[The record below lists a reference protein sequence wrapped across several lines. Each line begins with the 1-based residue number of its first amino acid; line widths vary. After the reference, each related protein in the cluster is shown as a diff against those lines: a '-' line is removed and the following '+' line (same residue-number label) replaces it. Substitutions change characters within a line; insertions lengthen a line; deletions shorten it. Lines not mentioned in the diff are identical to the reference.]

1 MLRDQCVYVR
11 ESGSEM
17 FCFKPSS
24 MYTAECKDTGA
35 NTGSMVDISGENTG
49 AMVDISDENTG
60 SMVDISGNFVH
71 LFIIGCFLNDNEAEV
86 GPIFRRSRMTLH
98 IVPRQPRQ

>member
-24 MYTAECKDTGA
+24 MYTAECKDTGE

-49 AMVDISDENTG
+49 AMVDIS
-60 SMVDISGNFVH
+60 GNFVH
-71 LFIIGCFLNDNEAEV
+71 Q
-86 GPIFRRSRMTLH
+86 R
-98 IVPRQPRQ
+98 

>member
-1 MLRDQCVYVR
+1 MLRDKCVYVR

-35 NTGSMVDISGENTG
+35 NTGSMVDISG
-49 AMVDISDENTG
+49 
-60 SMVDISGNFVH
+60 NFVH
-71 LFIIGCFLNDNEAEV
+71 LIINGCFLNDNEAEV
-86 GPIFRRSRMTLH
+86 GPVFIRSRMTLH
-98 IVPRQPRQ
+98 IVPRQQRQ

>member
-1 MLRDQCVYVR
+1 MLRDKCVYVR

-24 MYTAECKDTGA
+24 MYTAECKDTGT
-35 NTGSMVDISGENTG
+35 NTGSMVDISE
-49 AMVDISDENTG
+49 ENTG

-71 LFIIGCFLNDNEAEV
+71 LIINGCFLNDNEAEV
-86 GPIFRRSRMTLH
+86 GPVFRRSRMTLH

>member
-35 NTGSMVDISGENTG
+35 NTGSMVDIS
-49 AMVDISDENTG
+49 DENTG

-71 LFIIGCFLNDNEAEV
+71 LFINGCFSNDNEAEV
-86 GPIFRRSRMTLH
+86 GPKKKTNLFGSFVLEI
-98 IVPRQPRQ
+98 

>member
-24 MYTAECKDTGA
+24 MYTAECKDTGE
-35 NTGSMVDISGENTG
+35 NTGS
-49 AMVDISDENTG
+49 MVDISDENTG

-71 LFIIGCFLNDNEAEV
+71 LFIIGF
-86 GPIFRRSRMTLH
+86 FKR
-98 IVPRQPRQ
+98 